1 MGGPRRGPTW
11 VYAWCH
17 DGGPRHGRSTNRSE
31 HCFRELAFLYENGD
45 EKLLFSSK
53 RRIAEDGEVFLFT
66 FYVVVVAVVCG

>member
-1 MGGPRRGPTW
+1 
-11 VYAWCH
+11 
-17 DGGPRHGRSTNRSE
+17 
-31 HCFRELAFLYENGD
+31 LAFLYKNGD